1 MGAEVWSPVMPEGVG
16 AASPLPG
23 GAAIGWAVGLA
34 VASTGCYATSAVLQ
48 EREAARP
55 GPEGAARLLRLLSR
69 PMWWVAVAATVAA
82 AGLHVAAL
90 ALGPLSTVQPLG
102 VLTLVFALPLGARWA
117 GRVVSRRE
125 WGAAGLVV
133 IGLVAVLIVVPQR
146 APPVVVGLPTVVA
159 TAAVLGGV
167 AAGLF
172 GLAAVLPERVVAVG
186 QAAGAAICFGL
197 ASGMARLALTGAAP
211 FPVGAVV
218 AVLGAATGLA
228 MAQFAYRHGGLGAPL
243 ATLILLDPL
252 VAVVLG
258 VTVLHEP
265 LRVTPG
271 LIALGLAGLISTACG
286 IWMLAQ
292 VPASGLRGE
301 ATDSSATPADG

>member
-1 MGAEVWSPVMPEGVG
+1 MSGWAAG
-16 AASPLPG
+16 AAGLAGVAP
-23 GAAIGWAVGLA
+23 IGWAVGLA

-55 GPEGAARLLRLLSR
+55 GPEGAARLLRLLRR
-69 PMWWVAVAATVAA
+69 PMWWVAVVATVAA

-90 ALGPLSTVQPLG
+90 AWGPLSAVQPLG
-102 VLTLVFALPLGARWA
+102 VLTLVFALPLGARLA

-125 WGAAGLVV
+125 WVAAGLVV
-133 IGLVAVLIVVPQR
+133 LGLAAVLLVVPPQ
-146 APPVVVGLPTVVA
+146 APPVVVALGVVVA

-172 GLAAVLPERVVAVG
+172 GLGAMLPERAAAVG
-186 QAAGAAICFGL
+186 RAAGAAICFGL

-211 FPVGAVV
+211 FSVAAAVAAVGAV
-218 AVLGAATGLA
+218 AGLA
-228 MAQFAYRHGGLGAPL
+228 MAQFAYRGGGLGAPL

-258 VTVLHEP
+258 VRVMHEQ
-265 LRVTPG
+265 LRLAPG
-271 LIALGLAGLISTACG
+271 LIVLGLAGLISTSCG

-292 VPASGLRGE
+292 VPHAGLRDEG
-301 ATDSSATPADG
+301 A